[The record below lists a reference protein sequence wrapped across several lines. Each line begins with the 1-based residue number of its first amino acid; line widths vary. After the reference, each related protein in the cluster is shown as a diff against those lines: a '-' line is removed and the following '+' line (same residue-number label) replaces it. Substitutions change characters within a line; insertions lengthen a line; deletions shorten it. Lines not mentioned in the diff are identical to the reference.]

1 MNEKKLV
8 EVFRTFFEKTV
19 MPAVIQN
26 DEIMREWNHLNKII
40 SADSI
45 DYAQIEFYLLLSNKN
60 NTTNSQSRNSQHN
73 IGSAN
78 KIQENDVKFR
88 LGEFNPAADK
98 NSFEKKTPLGNA
110 GNKK

>member
-1 MNEKKLV
+1 
-8 EVFRTFFEKTV
+8 

-45 DYAQIEFYLLLSNKN
+45 DYTQIEFYLLLSNKN
-60 NTTNSQSRNSQHN
+60 NPTNSQGRSSQHN

-78 KIQENDVKFR
+78 KIQENDVKYR
-88 LGEFNPAADK
+88 GNEYSNGADK
-98 NSFEKKTPLGNA
+98 NNYEKKGSLGNA
-110 GNKK
+110 GIKK